1 MMKFYRFSVAAL
13 LALCLLIPSCNKQIA
28 GEQAKEADESPCCAA
43 KQDTSH
49 NGVRDLYADTWVAAD
64 ALGRALP
71 GYDQCGPPREN
82 RQVAL
87 FYFIWHGEHGTSGP
101 YDITQLLAEN
111 PDNPNWGPRGR
122 FHHWGQPELGYYLS
136 NDKYVMRKHAH
147 MIANAGVDV
156 IVFDVTN
163 KETYK
168 DNYMALC
175 SIFMDIRAKGGKTPQ
190 ICFLANTAG
199 DKVVQKLYDDLYSK
213 NLYPEL
219 WFYFK
224 GKPLIMAPI
233 KGLSSNHSKEVKDF
247 FTMRYAWTWMS
258 PGCDTWKW
266 MDYYPQKYGWHE
278 SPSIAEQLS
287 VSVGIVPH
295 SNAVGR
301 SYHNGTQPP
310 QDKYARTGT
319 EDMGLCFAEQWSRL
333 KTIDPEF
340 LFITGWNEW
349 VAQRQVF
356 GGRSRHRVS
365 MFVGEKLEPGDSWF
379 IDTYNKE
386 YSRDIEPMKDGYT
399 DNYYYQMI
407 DGIRRYKGIR
417 KPQSPSPAKKISI
430 DARFADWDDVGPEYR
445 DWLNDTTHRNHPG
458 WGAAGTYINT
468 TGRNDFLTAK
478 VARDN
483 KYIYF
488 YIETAEKITAHTDAN
503 WMMLFI
509 NADQDYTNGWEGYDY
524 VINMTVNSDKSTTL
538 KTTPSGWNWTDVN
551 TNIAYRVSGC
561 EMEIRVPRADI
572 GQRSGGSPV
581 AFDFHLADNIQVPN
595 DIIEFSISGDSAPD
609 RRFNYRYQTN

>member
-13 LALCLLIPSCNKQIA
+13 LVLCVLIPSCKNTD
-28 GEQAKEADESPCCAA
+28 GVQAKEPDKTPCCPA
-43 KQDTSH
+43 KKDTS
-49 NGVRDLYADTWVAAD
+49 NSQVRDLYADTWVATD
-64 ALGRALP
+64 ALGRSLP
-71 GYDQCGPPREN
+71 GYQQCGPPRKN

-87 FYFIWHGEHGTSGP
+87 FYFIWHGEHRTPGP

-122 FHHWGQPELGYYLS
+122 FHHWGQSELGYYLS
-136 NDKYVMRKHAH
+136 DDEYVMRKHAH

-156 IVFDVTN
+156 IAFDVTN
-163 KETYK
+163 SRTYK

-175 SIFMDIRAKGGKTPQ
+175 NVFMDIRAKGGTTPQ
-190 ICFLANTAG
+190 ICFLANTNG
-199 DKVVQKLYDDLYSK
+199 DNVVQKLYNDLYSK

-233 KGLSSNHSKEVKDF
+233 KGRSSNHSREVKDF
-247 FTMRYAWTWMS
+247 FTMRYSWTWMS
-258 PGCDTWKW
+258 PGYDLWKW

-278 SPSIAEQLS
+278 SSSIPEELS

-295 SNAVGR
+295 SNAAGR
-301 SYHNGTQPP
+301 SYHNGSQPP
-310 QDKYARTGT
+310 LDRYARTGT
-319 EDMGLCFAEQWSRL
+319 EDQGLCFAEQWSRL

-365 MFVGEKLEPGDSWF
+365 GFIGEKLEPGDSWF
-379 IDTYNKE
+379 IDAYNKE
-386 YSRDIEPMKDGYT
+386 FSRDIEPMKGGYT

-417 KPQSPSPAKKISI
+417 KPQRPSSAKKITI
-430 DARFADWDDVGPEYR
+430 DASFADWDDVGPEYR
-445 DWLNDTTHRNHPG
+445 DWLNDTTHRKHPG
-458 WGAAGTYINT
+458 WGAAGTYINK
-468 TGRNDFLTAK
+468 TGRNDFITAK
-478 VARDN
+478 VARDDT
-483 KYIYF
+483 YIYF
-488 YIETAEKITAHTDAN
+488 YIETVDDITPRTDAN

-524 VINMTVNSDKSTTL
+524 VINMSVNSDTRTTL
-538 KTTPSGWNWTDVN
+538 KAAGRGFNWTDVN
-551 TNIAYRVSGC
+551 TKISYRVSGSR
-561 EMEIRVPRADI
+561 MEIRVPRADI
-572 GQRSGGSPV
+572 GQGSGDAPV
-581 AFDFHLADNIQVPN
+581 AFDFHLADNIQAPN
-595 DIIEFSISGDSAPD
+595 DIIEFSVSGDSAPD
-609 RRFNYRYQTN
+609 RRFNYRYKTN